1 MIFVN
6 TSLFDTSLD
15 RGEESPR
22 KHEMFFVDEKS
33 VVPLQS
39 EVAQSCLLA
48 ADLTSLTHS
57 HEVNTEGHSIT
68 LIQNFL
74 WTFQQI

>member
-1 MIFVN
+1 
-6 TSLFDTSLD
+6 
-15 RGEESPR
+15 
-22 KHEMFFVDEKS
+22 MFFVDEKS

-74 WTFQQI
+74 